1 MNKKELAKFDSLQ
14 KWLQSNLVHYV
25 LDDETTVTWDS
36 EDAGFISMF
45 FDCNDDYWAIGFDCS
60 SGDKYCIADMN
71 DCEDMT
77 LAEIKRDLKDRIE
90 VYKQIKW
97 S

>member
-1 MNKKELAKFDSLQ
+1 
-14 KWLQSNLVHYV
+14 
-25 LDDETTVTWDS
+25 
-36 EDAGFISMF
+36 MF